1 MDINW
6 EEIITLIR
14 EGGEKTAAAIEQNS
28 DDKKIS
34 GELRGSLSFL
44 DQVQEWEGKVPPEKI
59 HNSII
64 SFIKK
69 IETDLKEAVKAKILS
84 PEVYGASEKNP
95 TPVFIGETIT
105 AIGPDIIISTDKM
118 KVHASVDAEFMDFWD
133 AAKIKAGLERRGITA
148 PISNVEIDK
157 MLTEPGVVV
166 KCAVGSKPV
175 AGKDA
180 IIEDCIGLDLDGIPS
195 VINRNKV
202 DLKSLNWIHNVAQ
215 DQTILSKK
223 PATPGVPGSDVFGE
237 EISCRDGV
245 DIPFPSIANTSI
257 SEDGLNV
264 LSMVDGC
271 AYKVGDNIVVVP
283 SLEIKDNVDYSTGHV
298 NAEVTVNIS
307 GDVLTGFNVQTSK
320 DIHVK
325 GTVEASRLEAKGSIF
340 LPGGVQGK
348 SEAVIKSGKHIEAK
362 FINAAQ
368 VLAKGEI
375 LVHGSIIQ
383 SKLRA
388 WRIEALEKDADIIGG
403 VIESEEDVCAD
414 TFGSEIGVKTVI
426 KLGHDIPETT
436 NKIAKL
442 EEQLK
447 QLDIKNQECSEKL
460 TALERTKEENGVL
473 SSTQEKVKAKLI
485 ENIAKLHET
494 LDTKKRQI
502 ELFHEKLER
511 SQGMQRMVRARKNMH
526 PGVEVTILDH
536 SFAPKAPTGPLTL
549 IVTSEGIEQ
558 VPFEERTFESEE
570 EVDE

>member
-6 EEIITLIR
+6 QEIIALIR
-14 EGGEKTAAAIEQNS
+14 EGGEIIAAAIEKSSEGQ
-28 DDKKIS
+28 KIAQ
-34 GELRGSLSFL
+34 ELRSSLSFL
-44 DQVQEWEGKVPPEKI
+44 DQVQEWDGKVPPEKI
-59 HNSII
+59 HNSIV

-69 IETDLKEAVKAKILS
+69 IETDFKEAVKAKKLS
-84 PEVYGASEKNP
+84 PEVYGATEQNP
-95 TPVFIGETIT
+95 TPAFIGETII
-105 AIGPDIIISTDKM
+105 AIGPDINVSTDKM
-118 KVHASVDAEFMDFWD
+118 KVYTSIDAEFMDFWD
-133 AAKIKAGLERRGITA
+133 ADKIKAGLERHGIKA

-157 MLTEPGVVV
+157 MLTESGVVV

-175 AGKDA
+175 AGKDG

-215 DQTILSKK
+215 EQTILSKK
-223 PATPGVPGSDVFGE
+223 PATPGVPGTDVFGE
-237 EISCRDGV
+237 EIPCRDGV
-245 DIPFPSIANTSI
+245 DIPFPSIVNSSI

-271 AYKVGDNIVVVP
+271 AYKDGDNIVIVP
-283 SLEIKDNVDYSTGHV
+283 ALEIKQNVDYSTGHV
-298 NAEVTVNIS
+298 NAEVTINVS
-307 GDVLTGFNVQTSK
+307 GDVLSGFKVQTSK

-325 GTVEASRLEAKGSIF
+325 GTVEASRLEAKGCIF

-348 SEAVIKSGKHIEAK
+348 SEAVIKSGKHVEAK

-388 WRIEALEKDADIIGG
+388 WRIEALEKDAEIIGG
-403 VIESEEDVCAD
+403 VIEAEEDVCAD
-414 TFGSEIGVKTVI
+414 AFGSEIGVKTLI
-426 KLGHDIPETT
+426 KLGHDIPEIS
-436 NKIAKL
+436 NKIEKL
-442 EEQLK
+442 EEQIK
-447 QLDIKNQECSEKL
+447 QLDVKNDQCSEKL
-460 TALERTKEENGVL
+460 TALERAKEENGTL

-485 ENIAKLHET
+485 SNISKLHEA

-502 ELFHEKLER
+502 ELFNEKLER
-511 SQGMQRMVRARKNMH
+511 SKGMKRMVRARKNIH
-526 PGVEVTILDH
+526 PGVEVTIFEH
-536 SFAPKAPTGPLTL
+536 TFAPKAPTGPLTL
-549 IVTSEGIEQ
+549 FATSEGIEES
-558 VPFEERTFESEE
+558 PFEERTFESEE